1 MPGIGNKYIDLID
14 IEKSKN
20 PDGSMADVIEML
32 IELNPMLKDAYAVQ
46 CNNGSTH
53 RTTIRTG
60 LPAVAWGALYKGIDQ
75 TKSSKAQVEDATGFV
90 EGLST
95 VDKRLLDG
103 VSNPGAVRLSE
114 AKSFLESIAQEVQEK
129 MIYGNSELNPN
140 QFTGLAP
147 RFSDPSAPNGKQ
159 LINGGGIGADNMSI
173 WFITWGD
180 NQCHTIYPE
189 GSGITAGVKRDDKG
203 EQRVL
208 DADNKPYFA
217 VEEMFTQHV
226 GLCVR
231 DWRYV
236 VRICNIDVSNVEAG
250 SVDLYALLRKAY
262 YQHEGRRTGMKGKSC
277 IYMNTTALE
286 ALDALATNAG
296 ASDNFVRLRPMEIQ
310 GEEVMSYRGIP
321 IRETDALLETEALVP
336 FA

>member
-1 MPGIGNKYIDLID
+1 MAGIGSNFVDLID
-14 IEKSKN
+14 IEKGKN

-32 IELNPMLKDAYAVQ
+32 VEMNPMLKDAYAVK

-60 LPAVAWGALYKGIDQ
+60 LPSVTWGALYKGVDQ
-75 TKSSKAQVEDATGFV
+75 SKSTKAQVEDATGFV

-103 VSNPGAVRLSE
+103 VANSGAVRLSE
-114 AKSFLESIAQEVQEK
+114 AKSFLEAIAQEVQEK
-129 MIYGNSELNPN
+129 LIYGNEALNPN

-147 RFSDPSAPNGKQ
+147 RFNDPTAQNGKQ
-159 LINGGGIGADNMSI
+159 LIDGGGTGADNMSI
-173 WFITWGD
+173 WMVTWGD
-180 NQCHTIYPE
+180 NQCHTIYPD
-189 GSGITAGVKRDDKG
+189 GSGISAGVQRTDKG
-203 EQRVL
+203 EQRVM
-208 DADNKPYFA
+208 DADGKPYYA
-217 VEEMFTQHV
+217 MEEMFTQHV
-226 GLCVR
+226 GMCVR

-250 SVDLYALLRKAY
+250 SVDLYGLLRKAY
-262 YQHEGRRTGMKGKSC
+262 YQHEGRRQGMKGKSC
-277 IYMNTTALE
+277 IYMNSTALE

-296 ASDNFVRLRPMEIQ
+296 ASDNFIRLRPMDVQ

-321 IRETDALLETEALVP
+321 IRETDALLETEAAITG
-336 FA
+336 F